1 MTQTLV
7 LQQEQH
13 GQVNL
18 DSTAVA
24 VNSQTAAMTK
34 TGGNV
39 LRYQPHVGDADI
51 QGLFER
57 IRLPI
62 RTGTAARFKGLPG
75 PADIGNG
82 FQVIGSSNFGLAWL
96 YRNLTQDLFPTAEY
110 LNDTGAGRPAPHTVV
125 NEGELTNMAATPV
138 IPIPATFMNVVQAQ
152 VTPSDSTGSTVNV
165 IANVVDGADITAAIT
180 VADDLSGVTTAQAVN
195 VAITSGTLAGATAT
209 VVIAG
214 TLAGAVVTETVT
226 FATANV
232 DTPQDTTQTY
242 DTITSVTATGF
253 TAGTLNVTATYS
265 VTFSASTLGIA
276 TGQLYGKVTIEG
288 TDHRDE
294 LISSE
299 LRWTA
304 SALPGVQT
312 TDKYFRTITRVTA
325 DGWSGG
331 AIDILVNDQAT
342 RVTFQQQDDVLQDFF
357 TLEIA
362 KGGVPFTY
370 RDSGY
375 QLTSLRHWHGMS
387 RWCIQRVCWAVSLPI
402 GVMLTAGL
410 RKPTSARL
418 MTHRKRRSRVRVC
431 RLALTARTYR

>member
-1 MTQTLV
+1 
-7 LQQEQH
+7 
-13 GQVNL
+13 
-18 DSTAVA
+18 
-24 VNSQTAAMTK
+24 
-34 TGGNV
+34 
-39 LRYQPHVGDADI
+39 
-51 QGLFER
+51 
-57 IRLPI
+57 
-62 RTGTAARFKGLPG
+62 
-75 PADIGNG
+75 
-82 FQVIGSSNFGLAWL
+82 
-96 YRNLTQDLFPTAEY
+96 
-110 LNDTGAGRPAPHTVV
+110 
-125 NEGELTNMAATPV
+125 
-138 IPIPATFMNVVQAQ
+138 MNVVQAQ

-209 VVIAG
+209 VVISG

-370 RDSGY
+370 RDLVIS
-375 QLTSLRHWHGMS
+375 
-387 RWCIQRVCWAVSLPI
+387 
-402 GVMLTAGL
+402 
-410 RKPTSARL
+410 
-418 MTHRKRRSRVRVC
+418 
-431 RLALTARTYR
+431 